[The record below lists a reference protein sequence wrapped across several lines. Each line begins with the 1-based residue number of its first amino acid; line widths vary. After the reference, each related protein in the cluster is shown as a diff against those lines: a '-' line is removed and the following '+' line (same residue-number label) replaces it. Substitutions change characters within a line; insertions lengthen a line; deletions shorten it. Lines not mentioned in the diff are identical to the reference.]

1 MTLWKLFLKRKT
13 SLKNWNGIPIQ
24 WFGRHRPPP
33 KLECLNYSNTAI
45 TLSTEI
51 ACENCM
57 IYICSLYNKLDR
69 EDPHDPR
76 HIQVTRF
83 YKGKWMKHVLFKA
96 ANNKANDSLARSL
109 EEIW

>member
-1 MTLWKLFLKRKT
+1 MAFRFSGSAGTAPR
-13 SLKNWNGIPIQ
+13 S
-24 WFGRHRPPP
+24 

-51 ACENCM
+51 ACEICM

-69 EDPHDPR
+69 KDPPNLR

-83 YKGKWMKHVLFKA
+83 YKGKWMKHVIFKA
-96 ANNKANDSLARSL
+96 ANNNVNDSLAHSL
-109 EEIW
+109 EEI

>member
-13 SLKNWNGIPIQ
+13 SWKNWNGILIQ
-24 WFGRHRPPP
+24 WFGRHPPS
-33 KLECLNYSNTAI
+33 KLERLNYSNIAI

-51 ACENCM
+51 ACESCM
-57 IYICSLYNKLDR
+57 VYICSLYNKLHR
-69 EDPHDPR
+69 TDPHNLR

-83 YKGKWMKHVLFKA
+83 YKGKWMKHVIFKA
-96 ANNKANDSLARSL
+96 GNNNTQDSLICSL